1 MFKPTELYKPLQYTV
16 NAEQEVDITTPRNI
30 VTDTLYL
37 EGVTGIGFRY
47 DSGIDGEDVTI
58 EWCEIIVTFEAG
70 NQMFIKTT
78 DSRVL
83 DAFGFDWQVAY
94 EDAPESEKNT
104 WDNYAEHNTYWE
116 KP

>member
-1 MFKPTELYKPLQYTV
+1 MFKPTELYTPLKYVV
-16 NAEQEVDITTPRNI
+16 NAEQEIEHKTPVN
-30 VTDTLYL
+30 VATDALYL
-37 EGVTGIGFRY
+37 EGVTGVGFRY

-58 EWCEIIVTFEAG
+58 EWCEIIVTFSEG

-94 EDAPESEKNT
+94 EDAPESDKPS
-104 WDNYAEHNTYWE
+104 WSNYSNHSTGR
-116 KP
+116 P